1 MPSFQVTRS
10 ININKSKADIKTILS
25 DFREMKNWSP
35 WLIIEPEA
43 TVNYSETQSEV
54 GTRQSWDGSMI
65 GRGSMELTKINDNS
79 LKYDLA
85 FQKPFK
91 SKAKVAFELQEEDDE
106 TKVEWTMEGKLPWYL
121 FFMTKFMKIFIGMDY
136 ERGLRMLKEYAET
149 AKVSSSLQIIGEGE
163 LQEIYYMG
171 LEGSSTL
178 GEIGEVMRKD
188 FETLGAYVEKNAV
201 SKEAKVFA
209 IYNSFDFMKGRT
221 SFVSCVSIEKDDEV
235 PAPFVKGKVEASDVF
250 NIRHRGKYEHL
261 GNAWSL
267 LMNYTRSQKMSIQ
280 TKPFGYEFYLNSPL
294 DTPEEELITDVMVR
308 LK

>member
-25 DFREMKNWSP
+25 DFREMEKWSP
-35 WLIIEPEA
+35 WLILEPEA
-43 TVNYSETQSEV
+43 TVNYSETQSKV
-54 GTRQSWDGSMI
+54 GARQLWDGLMI
-65 GRGSMELTKINDNS
+65 GRGSMELIEINDDS

-85 FQKPFK
+85 FQKPFN
-91 SKAKVAFELQEEDDE
+91 SKAKVAFELQEEGEE
-106 TKVEWTMEGKLPWYL
+106 TKVAWSMEGKLPWYL

-149 AKVSSSLQIIGEGE
+149 ANVSSKLEIIGEGE
-163 LQEIYYMG
+163 LQEIYYIG

-178 GEIGEVMRKD
+178 REIGEVMQKD
-188 FETLGAYVEKNAV
+188 FARLDAYR
-201 SKEAKVFA
+201 KEHQLPKDVKLFS

-221 SFVSCVSIEKDDEV
+221 SFISCVSVEKDCEV
-235 PAPFVKGKVEASDVF
+235 TAPFIKGKVEASDVF

-267 LMNYTRSQKMSIQ
+267 LMKYTRHKKMSIQ
-280 TKPFGYEFYLNSPL
+280 TKPFGYEFYLNSPH